1 MDQLK
6 KENKELNEV
15 VNKALEDMAVF
26 HARAELETHKRI
38 EVEKKAQLLMNKIY
52 GKCIKQPDQND
63 REEQVEKELVKVKK
77 LYGDLLQQHKHDKDN
92 LEKEIA
98 SLRALVETGRC
109 VTEKVLLD
117 IKDGKAKSMDAF
129 FPFPNSEQWIT
140 ILETSSDGTFDMT
153 TGTLCTTKEI
163 LDAHPTFSDG
173 SSTKEYTLLVYNE
186 IFEFEE
192 NNIGELKAQHKA
204 LMGHEQM
211 YKDYLEWKQLK
222 IKREKRIKFVNDHKE
237 EIEKLKEQ
245 PTFSHVKSY
254 YYNTT
259 PRFRYDGYL
268 FPYNTFSKDDLKIE
282 CKIRDLKWGGKKTDL
297 LKRLTNPLL
306 STHKAKK
313 PYHPRLMFV
322 AWLKRAAYMEFE
334 DEEAEYQEIG
344 KFHRGWWEY
353 MEAYV
358 EYEDYYAIVVKAGQ
372 AFGAFDY

>member
-38 EVEKKAQLLMNKIY
+38 EVEKKAKLLMNKTY

-63 REEQVEKELVKVKK
+63 SEEQ
-77 LYGDLLQQHKHDKDN
+77 
-92 LEKEIA
+92 LEIRRK
-98 SLRALVETGRC
+98 
-109 VTEKVLLD
+109 
-117 IKDGKAKSMDAF
+117 
-129 FPFPNSEQWIT
+129 
-140 ILETSSDGTFDMT
+140 
-153 TGTLCTTKEI
+153 
-163 LDAHPTFSDG
+163 
-173 SSTKEYTLLVYNE
+173 
-186 IFEFEE
+186 
-192 NNIGELKAQHKA
+192 
-204 LMGHEQM
+204 
-211 YKDYLEWKQLK
+211 
-222 IKREKRIKFVNDHKE
+222 KRIKFVNDHKE